1 MFWKTNKRSTK
12 FIRMIGYAT
21 LGSLFGLVLG
31 FVLGFVIVEISH
43 LVAPLA
49 VAGSD
54 DAGVPRAIG
63 TFLGMGFGA
72 IIGAIFGGSVG
83 HKD

>member
-12 FIRMIGYAT
+12 FVRMIGYAT

-31 FVLGFVIVEISH
+31 FVLGVVIVEVSS
-43 LVAPLA
+43 LVATP
-49 VAGSD
+49 GPYSE
-54 DAGVPRAIG
+54 GVPMEMG
-63 TFLGMGFGA
+63 TFLGMGFGT